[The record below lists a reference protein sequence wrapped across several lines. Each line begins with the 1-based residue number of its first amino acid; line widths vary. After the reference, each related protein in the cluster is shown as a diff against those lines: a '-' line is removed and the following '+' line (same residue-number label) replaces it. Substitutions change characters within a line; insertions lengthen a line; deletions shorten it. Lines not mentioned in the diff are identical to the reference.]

1 MGWVMLEYIIL
12 TIWVEYNDKLH
23 EHYKLTPYSCESA
36 VEKLYEEYKDKP
48 TTLIAV
54 KCDSYTEFEV
64 NKPLIEL
71 YRENN

>member
-1 MGWVMLEYIIL
+1 MLEYIIL

-48 TTLIAV
+48 TKLIAV
-54 KCDSYTEFEV
+54 KC
-64 NKPLIEL
+64 EL
-71 YRENN
+71 FRI